1 MANIVKVSTADEGAV
16 YFEVDEVAASGPQQ
30 VARGGH
36 VMAELDE
43 RLTDALAS
51 VQPAARSII
60 EALSELEPEELSV
73 EFGLKLD
80 ATLGAVVAKTGVS
93 GHFTVKLTV
102 RRPHSS
108 AMSDAGEPTSP
119 A

>member
-1 MANIVKVSTADEGAV
+1 MANVVKVPTTDEGVV
-16 YFEVDEVAASGPQQ
+16 YFEVDEVAVPGPQQ

-43 RLTDALAS
+43 RLADALAS
-51 VQPAARSII
+51 VRPAARSIL
-60 EALSELEPEELSV
+60 EALAELDPEELRV

-93 GHFTVKLTV
+93 GHFTVTLTL
-102 RRPHSS
+102 RRPPSS
-108 AMSDAGEPTSP
+108 TPSGAGGLALPR
-119 A
+119 